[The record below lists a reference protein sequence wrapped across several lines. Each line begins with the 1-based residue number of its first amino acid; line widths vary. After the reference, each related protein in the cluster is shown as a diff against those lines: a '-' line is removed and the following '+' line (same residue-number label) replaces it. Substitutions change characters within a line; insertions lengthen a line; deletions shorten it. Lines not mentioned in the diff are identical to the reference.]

1 MTIRVRYFVAAV
13 VVATIVLVLYVVL
26 FLRVS
31 EERPLAYWLIDDRTL
46 QVVVLAAVNREC
58 EIAQIEESADAVR
71 IHARCQGR
79 VSLSETGMARKF
91 VLEATLQA
99 PLASRTVLDGLG
111 KPAVKCQLP
120 GLDCG
125 AP

>member
-1 MTIRVRYFVAAV
+1 MRVRYFVAAV

-31 EERPLAYWLIDDRTL
+31 EERPLAYWPIDDRTL
-46 QVVVLAAVNREC
+46 QVVFLEAVNREC
-58 EIAQIEESADAVR
+58 EIAQVDESADAVR
-71 IHARCQGR
+71 IHARCQGPAI
-79 VSLSETGMARKF
+79 VLSQTGMAQKF

-99 PLASRTVLDGLG
+99 PLGSRTVLDGMG
-111 KPAVKCQLP
+111 RPADRCQLP
-120 GLDCG
+120 SPYCI